1 MNTPIVPPIV
11 LRPDQVPE
19 DLTCTICMTVAMDPR
34 ITPCQHVF
42 CKSCINSALDISQLC
57 PIDRQECSIHQ
68 LVPLQGCLFRIWSN
82 IQVKCGNGGCTWN
95 GSIEDYLNHVNQCN
109 SAQHTQD
116 LSSMREE
123 METLK
128 EENSRLNQQLQQKRS
143 ELGTLTQDNRNLNQ
157 RLRHKEAELV
167 VLTQDNH
174 DLRRELKNKRETLK
188 QENGNLRRELK
199 NRPNLPPLFV
209 GEYNYRRE
217 NVVQLSQ
224 LISRHLEGEFF
235 VCITINY

>member
-143 ELGTLTQDNRNLNQ
+143 ELGTLKQQNRNL
-157 RLRHKEAELV
+157 RR
-167 VLTQDNH
+167 
-174 DLRRELKNKRETLK
+174 DL
-188 QENGNLRRELK
+188 Q
-199 NRPNLPPLFV
+199 NRPNLPPLFE

-224 LISRHLEGEFF
+224 LISRHLEGEFDPI
-235 VCITINY
+235 CNPIN